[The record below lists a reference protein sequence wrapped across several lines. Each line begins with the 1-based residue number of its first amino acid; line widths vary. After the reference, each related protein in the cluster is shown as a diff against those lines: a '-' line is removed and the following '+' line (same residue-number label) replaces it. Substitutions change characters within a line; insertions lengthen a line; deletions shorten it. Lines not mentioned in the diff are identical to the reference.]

1 MKNFSLIVLFLMVFA
16 CGKDELLDFGGSESD
31 EAEEELQ
38 AVESS
43 KYIVSKTNFRGY
55 VLSAFAVTVDGREY
69 FDMEDFYTQELAALP
84 EKVAEAGYEGYEVQ
98 LDAQL
103 GISDLWH
110 KMAVYVAP
118 EDETGYQ
125 GTALVG
131 ESGEFTVELPNEAT
145 GVFYKVRANK
155 RINVILSKEDDL
167 KTFCYNFSA
176 IEKSVLLESS
186 ADPIILDD
194 FTTHLTTYK
203 CEPQSMGDIVIPGNG
218 QVSSMSLKRGMS
230 KREALAVMGS
240 EGLSMVGD
248 SQWCWGTE
256 DYSKHANCAVTYYQS
271 CQCSISFDQGVLKD
285 QTNISVEK
293 LDVVEW

>member
-125 GTALVG
+125 GTALVC

-155 RINVILSKEDDL
+155 RINVILSKDDDL

-176 IEKSVLLESS
+176 I
-186 ADPIILDD
+186 
-194 FTTHLTTYK
+194 
-203 CEPQSMGDIVIPGNG
+203 
-218 QVSSMSLKRGMS
+218 
-230 KREALAVMGS
+230 
-240 EGLSMVGD
+240 
-248 SQWCWGTE
+248 
-256 DYSKHANCAVTYYQS
+256 
-271 CQCSISFDQGVLKD
+271 
-285 QTNISVEK
+285 
-293 LDVVEW
+293 